1 MFKEQSLKLMQT
13 QTIKMIKY
21 MKNHKAVTKKINDEE
36 RGGGKTCS
44 YKCQAVNS
52 WESTQ
57 SVGNFMLIS
66 FSGSYIVKSPEVKV
80 YEYSLNQS

>member
-1 MFKEQSLKLMQT
+1 MFKELSLKLMQI
-13 QTIKMIKY
+13 QTIKTIKY
-21 MKNHKAVTKKINDEE
+21 TKNHKAATKKTKGEE
-36 RGGGKTCS
+36 RRGEKNHS

-80 YEYSLNQS
+80 YEYRLNQS

>member
-1 MFKEQSLKLMQT
+1 
-13 QTIKMIKY
+13 MIKY
-21 MKNHKAVTKKINDEE
+21 MKNHKAVIKKIKSGE
-36 RGGGKTCS
+36 RGEKTCS

-66 FSGSYIVKSPEVKV
+66 FSGSYTVKSPEVKV
-80 YEYSLNQS
+80 YEYSLSQS

>member
-1 MFKEQSLKLMQT
+1 
-13 QTIKMIKY
+13 
-21 MKNHKAVTKKINDEE
+21 MKNHKAATKKTKGGE
-36 RGGGKTCS
+36 RGGEKNHS

-66 FSGSYIVKSPEVKV
+66 FSESYIVKSP
-80 YEYSLNQS
+80 

>member
-1 MFKEQSLKLMQT
+1 MQT

-21 MKNHKAVTKKINDEE
+21 MKNHKAVTKKIKGGQ
-36 RGGGKTCS
+36 RGGEKTCS

-52 WESTQ
+52 WGSTQ

-66 FSGSYIVKSPEVKV
+66 FSGSYIVKFPKVKV